1 MEATDNDQEHNDTD
15 TDSKSSRVSDGEAWA
30 VTSNHIASMVSM
42 AFDMESRRCDSLRG
56 LAGVLL
62 TCSSIIS
69 VAILTVAE
77 PLFHF
82 FIRQEALYVLLA
94 IAYAVSL
101 LALSLS
107 VLFSILSQM
116 RFEYQALPD
125 PQSLCSNMT
134 CGTPFSEI
142 DAAEH
147 ACKSLQPIYKS
158 LERRND
164 LMRLL
169 LRVSTICVV
178 VAISTIIIF
187 GAILVILTAV
197 TMR

>member
-1 MEATDNDQEHNDTD
+1 MVTANNDRLCNDVD
-15 TDSKSSRVSDGEAWA
+15 DGSGSSSISDSEAWK
-30 VTSNHIASMVSM
+30 VTSGHIGSMVSM

-62 TCSSIIS
+62 TSSSIIS

-77 PLFHF
+77 PLFRYFSGHD
-82 FIRQEALYVLLA
+82 ALHVLLA

-107 VLFSILSQM
+107 VLFSVLSQM

-125 PQSLCSNMT
+125 PQSLCCNMT
-134 CGTPFSEI
+134 GGSPFSELG
-142 DAAEH
+142 AAKH
-147 ACKSLQPIYKS
+147 ACESLQPIYKS
-158 LERRND
+158 LERRNE
-164 LMRLL
+164 LMRSL

-178 VAISTIIIF
+178 VAISTIIIM
-187 GAILVILTAV
+187 GTLLAV
-197 TMR
+197 LAAATM